1 MKVKDFINQLEQN
14 LDLNAELNFLFVD
27 YTEWAWL
34 DIENICM
41 NADIDDPK
49 NKNQGGIVFRKKN
62 DK

>member
-14 LDLNAELNFLFVD
+14 LDLNAEINFLFVD
-27 YTEWAWL
+27 YTEWFWL

-62 DK
+62 NN